1 MPRLVERTHSQALHD
16 TNTAYTRCVDDKARI
31 AELEREN
38 AELRALVPAVED
50 VQRRQTVSRLM
61 MAGGLVALLTGVVG
75 ASWYAV
81 ICGVGWVFGGAAV
94 ASTIQRRQ

>member
-1 MPRLVERTHSQALHD
+1 ME
-16 TNTAYTRCVDDKARI
+16 DKDRI
-31 AELEREN
+31 AQLEREN
-38 AELRALVPAVED
+38 AELRALVPAAED
-50 VQRRQTVSRLM
+50 EKRRRTVSRLM

-94 ASTIQRRQ
+94 ASTLQRSQ

>member
-1 MPRLVERTHSQALHD
+1 
-16 TNTAYTRCVDDKARI
+16 VDDKDRI

-38 AELRALVPAVED
+38 TALKALVPAAED
-50 VQRRQTVSRLM
+50 VQRRHTVSRLM

-81 ICGVGWVFGGAAV
+81 ICGVGWLFGGAAV
-94 ASTIQRRQ
+94 ASTVQKRQ